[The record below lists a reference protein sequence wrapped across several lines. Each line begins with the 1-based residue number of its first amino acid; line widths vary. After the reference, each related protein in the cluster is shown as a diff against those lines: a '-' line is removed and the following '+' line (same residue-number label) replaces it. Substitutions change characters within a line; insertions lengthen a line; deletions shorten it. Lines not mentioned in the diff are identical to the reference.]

1 VDPRG
6 DAGLVEEHLHE
17 LLVGREV
24 TVQQL
29 DRREALEARGAL
41 GKRPLTAV
49 ITAQGDAFGEA
60 AQGDRGVL
68 TGDQA
73 VMVTAAVGGAA
84 LRLIP
89 DVLAAVRDGEAAAQ
103 KALRELVGRVKAS
116 AVLAPAAPVPPPAQN
131 LSEHMAAE
139 RASMVEALEATRWD
153 RGAAAER
160 MGMSRR
166 TFYRR
171 MTEYGLLEGAKPR
184 VVVLMIG
191 TNNFGLHG
199 DSPQAVLG
207 GINAIVETLRRERPA
222 AKVLLLDIFP
232 RGNPG
237 DPLRRKVMEANRL
250 LEAYAKE
257 NPEVTRLRIWDEFMN
272 EDGTLPPE
280 VMPDKL
286 HLSEKGYAI
295 WAEAMLPALQH
306 LLAAP

>member
-1 VDPRG
+1 MVDLAHHEPVTTPYAATLELRAPG
-6 DAGLVEEHLHE
+6 ALSLRVE
-17 LLVGREV
+17 VVDGAPQIVV
-24 TVQQL
+24 TVRAL
-29 DRREALEARGAL
+29 SAWLEARGAL

-49 ITAQGDAFGEA
+49 ITTQGDAFGEA

-89 DVLAAVRDGEAAAQ
+89 DVLASVRDGEAAAQ
-103 KALRELVGRVKAS
+103 KALRDLVGRVKAS
-116 AVLAPAAPVPPPAQN
+116 AGLAPAAPVPPSPQN

-184 VVVLMIG
+184 
-191 TNNFGLHG
+191 
-199 DSPQAVLG
+199 
-207 GINAIVETLRRERPA
+207 GIKAQ
-222 AKVLLLDIFP
+222 
-232 RGNPG
+232 
-237 DPLRRKVMEANRL
+237 
-250 LEAYAKE
+250 
-257 NPEVTRLRIWDEFMN
+257 RLRQQAA
-272 EDGTLPPE
+272 
-280 VMPDKL
+280 
-286 HLSEKGYAI
+286 EKGK
-295 WAEAMLPALQH
+295 
-306 LLAAP
+306 AAPARRPK

>member
-1 VDPRG
+1 MVDLAHHEPMTTPYAATLELRAPG
-6 DAGLVEEHLHE
+6 ALSLRVEVVDGAPQIL
-17 LLVGREV
+17 V
-24 TVQQL
+24 TVRAL
-29 DRREALEARGAL
+29 SAWLEARGAL

-89 DVLAAVRDGEAAAQ
+89 EVLAAVRDGEAAAQ
-103 KALRELVGRVKAS
+103 KALRELLGRVRAS
-116 AVLAPAAPVPPPAQN
+116 TALAPAAPVPPPPQS

-184 VVVLMIG
+184 GIKAQRLRQ
-191 TNNFGLHG
+191 
-199 DSPQAVLG
+199 QA
-207 GINAIVETLRRERPA
+207 A
-222 AKVLLLDIFP
+222 AKGKAGKIGRSV
-232 RGNPG
+232 
-237 DPLRRKVMEANRL
+237 
-250 LEAYAKE
+250 
-257 NPEVTRLRIWDEFMN
+257 
-272 EDGTLPPE
+272 
-280 VMPDKL
+280 
-286 HLSEKGYAI
+286 
-295 WAEAMLPALQH
+295 
-306 LLAAP
+306 